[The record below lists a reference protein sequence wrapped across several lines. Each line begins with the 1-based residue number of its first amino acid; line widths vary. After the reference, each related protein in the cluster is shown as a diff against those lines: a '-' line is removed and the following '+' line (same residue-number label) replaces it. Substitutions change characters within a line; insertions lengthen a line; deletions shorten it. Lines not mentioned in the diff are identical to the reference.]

1 MYFVGVLM
9 KMVPFDF
16 IYNSFVQDTEARIMK
31 LDEIK
36 EELDQ
41 LNQNDLEAI
50 ILFVKDKMIANKYIN
65 VLLDAL
71 ESRYS
76 HFVCPFCGGTHII
89 RSGHYPNGLQKYRC
103 YECDRAFNIYK
114 NTFLEC
120 SKNDLITWIKY
131 FIAMDEGKSLRE
143 CADYA
148 DVCLKTSFYMRHR
161 IMHAMENTVK
171 DMQLSG
177 ITEID
182 EKEMN
187 ISFSGNHKI
196 HDKNSVLPRRPYERG
211 RKNSKHRIK
220 ADFHDRIMVCTAADR
235 NNHIFISVCK
245 VGTTS
250 LGVKDVINMYEPH
263 LQDATCICSDG
274 YTSYRKLAEKLKI
287 ELHAF
292 KIQSKEKRGIYHI
305 NHVNYVHKVISDYF
319 YVHHGISSKYLNEYF
334 ALIAYRCMN
343 KLTDIETGLREI
355 TRCNCNIR
363 WKDYVHKPLSIIMNK

>member
-1 MYFVGVLM
+1 MKTVL
-9 KMVPFDF
+9 FDS

-41 LNQNDLEAI
+41 LNKSDLEAI

-148 DVCLKTSFYMRHR
+148 DVCLKTSFY
-161 IMHAMENTVK
+161 
-171 DMQLSG
+171 
-177 ITEID
+177 
-182 EKEMN
+182 
-187 ISFSGNHKI
+187 
-196 HDKNSVLPRRPYERG
+196 
-211 RKNSKHRIK
+211 
-220 ADFHDRIMVCTAADR
+220 
-235 NNHIFISVCK
+235 
-245 VGTTS
+245 
-250 LGVKDVINMYEPH
+250 
-263 LQDATCICSDG
+263 
-274 YTSYRKLAEKLKI
+274 
-287 ELHAF
+287 
-292 KIQSKEKRGIYHI
+292 
-305 NHVNYVHKVISDYF
+305 
-319 YVHHGISSKYLNEYF
+319 VHHGISSKYLNEYF
-334 ALIAYRCMN
+334 ALIAYSCMN

-355 TRCNCNIR
+355 IRCNCNIR
-363 WKDYVHKPLSIIMNK
+363 WKDYVHKSLSIIMNK